1 MSPHVMRD
9 QWYDALAQSQ
19 AIACWLN
26 CYLREFALPA
36 GEVDIDTSHADD
48 PVALGHAGGT
58 GLRIRFP
65 EAGYAIAVRTG
76 RMSRLGRCDYIS
88 APYLKRPGE
97 PWRCADATGLVHFL
111 LERVAPAV
119 GFNAELLAQSVNSVD
134 ITRRLL
140 ARGLDKVASG
150 DSLLDAEQAMIWG
163 HAMHPTPKS
172 REGVPVEDVLACS
185 PEAGTRFPLYWFRV
199 DAGLRKRYGMD
210 VDATLLRAAGGEALY
225 PCHPWEV
232 ERVLANPAFQAARAQ
247 GLIEPVGERGLALGP
262 TSSVR
267 TMYHADL
274 DYFLKLSIHVRLT
287 NCVRKNAWY
296 ELESAVA
303 LTRLL
308 APVWADV
315 RRRVRGFDV
324 LTEPAATTLDFGTA
338 SEDADAVRELT
349 ESFGMLYRDT
359 LDGATRTRYRPAV
372 AGALFA
378 TDRHGERPCE
388 AMVREHAERAGLHYT
403 AAAERW
409 FDSYAAL
416 LLDGV
421 WLAFFEHGVV
431 LEPHLQN
438 TVLGFENGLP
448 TRVWVRDLEG
458 TKLSDDAWAGPRLA
472 DMSPRA
478 RDSLLYPR
486 DLGWKRVAYC
496 ALINNLGEAIFHIA
510 SGAGAG
516 AAFDQLEQRL
526 WQVVGGIAR
535 RWGQRFGA
543 ESLLDAL
550 VDGADLP
557 SKNNLRTRLFRRADR
572 ESDYT
577 ALPSPL
583 VDRAIPRAAA

>member
-1 MSPHVMRD
+1 MSRQVMRD

-19 AIACWLN
+19 AVACWLN
-26 CYLREFALPA
+26 CYLREFALPRNEVAIDNRDADGPA
-36 GEVDIDTSHADD
+36 GLAHG
-48 PVALGHAGGT
+48 PGRR
-58 GLRIRFP
+58 LRIRFP
-65 EAGYAIAVRTG
+65 ETGYAIAVRVE
-76 RMSRLGRCDYIS
+76 RMSRLGRCEYVS
-88 APYLKRPGE
+88 APYVKRPGE
-97 PWRCADATGLVHFL
+97 AWRCVDATGLVHFL
-111 LERVAPAV
+111 LERVAPAD
-119 GFNAELLAQSVNSVD
+119 GFNDELLAQSVNSVD

-140 ARGLDKVASG
+140 ASDEGRAPSG
-150 DSLLDAEQAMIWG
+150 DSLIDAEQAMIWG

-172 REGVPVEDVLACS
+172 REGVPIEDVLACS

-199 DAGLRKRYGMD
+199 DPRLRKDYGID
-210 VDATLLRAAGGEALY
+210 VGDTLIRAAGGGDLY

-232 ERVLANPAFQAARAQ
+232 DLILANPAFQAARER
-247 GLIEPVGERGLALGP
+247 GWIEPVGPRGLALSP

-267 TMYHADL
+267 TMYHPDL

-308 APVWADV
+308 QPVWNDV

-324 LTEPAATTLDFGTA
+324 LTEPAATTLDFNAA
-338 SEDADAVRELT
+338 SDDADAVRALT

-359 LDGATRTRYRPAV
+359 LGAVMRERYEPRV

-378 TDRHGERPCE
+378 TDRNGARPCE
-388 AMVREHAERAGLHYT
+388 VMVRSHAAKAGLRYDE
-403 AAAERW
+403 AAVRW

-438 TVLGFENGLP
+438 TLLGFEDGLP
-448 TRVWVRDLEG
+448 ARVWVRDLEG
-458 TKLSDDAWAGPRLA
+458 TKLTDSAWAGERLEGVSA
-472 DMSPRA
+472 RA
-478 RDSLLYPR
+478 RESLLYPR
-486 DLGWKRVAYC
+486 ALGWKRVAYC
-496 ALINNLGEAIFHIA
+496 ALINNLGEAMFHLA
-510 SGAGAG
+510 AGAG
-516 AAFDQLEQRL
+516 DGHAFERLEQRL
-526 WQVVGGIAR
+526 WDVVGGIALS
-535 RWGQRFGA
+535 WSARFGA
-543 ESLLDAL
+543 EDLLDAL
-550 VDGADLP
+550 VEGADLP

-583 VDRAIPRAAA
+583 AGRITAKVAA

>member
-1 MSPHVMRD
+1 MSRHVMRE

-26 CYLREFALPA
+26 CYLREFALPRR
-36 GEVDIDTSHADD
+36 EVDVDGRDADG
-48 PVALGHAGGT
+48 PAGLAQGA
-58 GLRIRFP
+58 GRRLRIRFP
-65 EAGYAIAVRTG
+65 EAGYSIAVRVE
-76 RMSRLGRCDYIS
+76 RMSRLGRCEYVS
-88 APYLKRPGE
+88 APYVKRPGE
-97 PWRCADATGLVHFL
+97 AWRCVDATGLVHFL
-111 LERVAPAV
+111 LERVAPAC
-119 GFNAELLAQSVNSVD
+119 GFNDELLAQSVNSVD

-140 ARGLDKVASG
+140 ASDEGRAPSG

-163 HAMHPTPKS
+163 HAMHPAPKS
-172 REGVPVEDVLACS
+172 REGVPIEDVLACS

-199 DAGLRKRYGMD
+199 DPRLRKDYGID
-210 VDATLLRAAGGEALY
+210 VGDTLVCAADGSGLY

-232 ERVLANPAFQAARAQ
+232 DLVMGNPAFQAARAH
-247 GLIEPVGERGLALGP
+247 GLIEPVGPRGLALSP

-267 TMYHADL
+267 TMYHPEL

-308 APVWADV
+308 HPVWSDV

-324 LTEPAATTLDFGTA
+324 LTEPAATTLDFSA
-338 SEDADAVRELT
+338 VSDDADAVRSLT

-359 LDGATRTRYRPAV
+359 LDAATRERHEPRV

-378 TDRHGERPCE
+378 TDRNGIRPCE
-388 AMVREHAERAGLHYT
+388 VMVRTHAMQAGLRYDE
-403 AAAERW
+403 AAVRW
-409 FDSYAAL
+409 FDGYAAL

-438 TVLGFENGLP
+438 TLLGFDNGLP
-448 TRVWVRDLEG
+448 SRVWVRDLEG
-458 TKLSDDAWAGPRLA
+458 TKLTDTVWTGSRLDGISA
-472 DMSPRA
+472 RA
-478 RDSLLYPR
+478 RESLLYPR
-486 DLGWKRVAYC
+486 ALGWKRIAYC
-496 ALINNLGEAIFHIA
+496 SLINNLGEAIFHLA
-510 SGAGAG
+510 AGAG
-516 AAFDQLEQRL
+516 DSQAFERLELRL
-526 WQVVGGIAR
+526 WDVVTGIAL
-535 RWGQRFGA
+535 RWGVRFGA
-543 ESLLDAL
+543 EDLLDAL
-550 VDGADLP
+550 VEGADLP

-577 ALPSPL
+577 SLPSPL
-583 VDRAIPRAAA
+583 AGRVASKAAA

>member
-1 MSPHVMRD
+1 
-9 QWYDALAQSQ
+9 
-19 AIACWLN
+19 
-26 CYLREFALPA
+26 
-36 GEVDIDTSHADD
+36 
-48 PVALGHAGGT
+48 
-58 GLRIRFP
+58 
-65 EAGYAIAVRTG
+65 
-76 RMSRLGRCDYIS
+76 
-88 APYLKRPGE
+88 
-97 PWRCADATGLVHFL
+97 
-111 LERVAPAV
+111 
-119 GFNAELLAQSVNSVD
+119 LAQSVNSVD

-140 ARGLDKVASG
+140 ASDEGRAPSG
-150 DSLLDAEQAMIWG
+150 DSLIDAEQAMIWG

-172 REGVPVEDVLACS
+172 REGVPIEDVLACS

-199 DAGLRKRYGMD
+199 DPRLRKDYGID
-210 VDATLLRAAGGEALY
+210 VGDTLIRAAGGGNLY

-232 ERVLANPAFQAARAQ
+232 DLILVNPAFQAARER
-247 GLIEPVGERGLALGP
+247 GWIEPVGPRGLALSP

-267 TMYHADL
+267 TMYHPDL

-308 APVWADV
+308 QPVWNDV

-324 LTEPAATTLDFGTA
+324 LTEPAATTLDFNAA
-338 SEDADAVRELT
+338 SDDADAVRALT

-359 LDGATRTRYRPAV
+359 LGAVMRERYEPRV

-378 TDRHGERPCE
+378 TDRNGARPCE
-388 AMVREHAERAGLHYT
+388 AMVRSHAAKAGLRYDE
-403 AAAERW
+403 AAVRW

-438 TVLGFENGLP
+438 TLLGFEDGLP
-448 TRVWVRDLEG
+448 ARVWVRDLEG
-458 TKLSDDAWAGPRLA
+458 TKLTDSAWAGERLEGVSA
-472 DMSPRA
+472 RA
-478 RDSLLYPR
+478 RESLLYPR
-486 DLGWKRVAYC
+486 ALGWKRVAYC
-496 ALINNLGEAIFHIA
+496 ALINNLGEAMFHLA
-510 SGAGAG
+510 AGAG
-516 AAFDQLEQRL
+516 DGHAFERLEQRL
-526 WQVVGGIAR
+526 WDVVGGIALS
-535 RWGQRFGA
+535 WSARFGA
-543 ESLLDAL
+543 EDLLDAL
-550 VDGADLP
+550 VEGADLP

-583 VDRAIPRAAA
+583 AGRITAKVAA

>member
-1 MSPHVMRD
+1 MSRQVMRE

-19 AIACWLN
+19 AVACWLN
-26 CYLREFALPA
+26 CYLREFALPRD
-36 GEVDIDTSHADD
+36 EVDIDGRDADG
-48 PVALGHAGGT
+48 PAGLAQGQ
-58 GLRIRFP
+58 GRRLRIRFP
-65 EAGYAIAVRTG
+65 DAGYFIAVRVE
-76 RMSRLGRCDYIS
+76 RMSRLGRCEYVS

-97 PWRCADATGLVHFL
+97 PWRCADAAGLVHFL
-111 LERVAPAV
+111 LERVAPAC
-119 GFNAELLAQSVNSVD
+119 GFNDELLAQSVNSVD

-140 ARGLDKVASG
+140 ASDEGRAPSG
-150 DSLLDAEQAMIWG
+150 DTLLDAEQAMIWG

-172 REGVPVEDVLACS
+172 REGVPIEHVLACS

-199 DAGLRKRYGMD
+199 DPRLRKDYGID
-210 VDATLLRAAGGEALY
+210 VDDTLVRAAEGDDLY

-232 ERVLANPAFQAARAQ
+232 DLVLANPAFQAARER
-247 GLIEPVGERGLALGP
+247 GWIEPVGPRGLALGP

-267 TMYHADL
+267 TMYHPEL
-274 DYFLKLSIHVRLT
+274 DYFLKMSIHVRLT

-303 LTRLL
+303 LTSLL
-308 APVWADV
+308 HPVWNDV

-324 LTEPAATTLDFGTA
+324 LTEPAATTLDFSAA
-338 SEDADAVRELT
+338 SDDAEAIRALT

-359 LDGATRTRYRPAV
+359 LDAATRARHEPRV

-378 TDRHGERPCE
+378 TDRHGARPC
-388 AMVREHAERAGLHYT
+388 ATMVRAHAAKAGLRYDE
-403 AAAERW
+403 AAVRW
-409 FDSYAAL
+409 FESYAAL

-438 TVLGFENGLP
+438 TLLGFEDGLP

-458 TKLSDDAWAGPRLA
+458 TKLVDTAWSDTALA
-472 DMSPRA
+472 DLSTRA
-478 RDSLLYPR
+478 RESLLYPKA
-486 DLGWKRVAYC
+486 LGWKRIAYC
-496 ALINNLGEAIFHIA
+496 ALINNLGEAIFHLA
-510 SGAGAG
+510 AGAG
-516 AAFDQLEQRL
+516 HGDEFDTLEDRL
-526 WQVVGGIAR
+526 WGVVGSIAL
-535 RWGQRFGA
+535 RWRARFGA
-543 ESLLDAL
+543 EELLDAL
-550 VDGADLP
+550 VEGADLP

-583 VDRAIPRAAA
+583 AGRVSSRVAA